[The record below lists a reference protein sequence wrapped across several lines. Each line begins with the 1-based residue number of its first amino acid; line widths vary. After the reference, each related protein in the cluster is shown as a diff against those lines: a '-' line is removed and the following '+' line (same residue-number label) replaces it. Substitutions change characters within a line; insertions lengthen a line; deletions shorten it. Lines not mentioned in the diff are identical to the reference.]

1 MTSPPCARGS
11 AATDCV
17 RHEQEAPAW
26 TDNHRF
32 NVMNIYMLRGTC
44 GCTRFPKMRMYDKGP
59 LVTLF
64 PMFPSTISRHKRR
77 SMPPQESRLEA
88 LTSLL
93 KSVLILLGDSV
104 FSLLFCNGL
113 SPLIYL
119 LTCPLAELWFFHM
132 SQRFIDKQSKAE
144 HGTYTSRDAAE
155 AVRCLKIHIAE
166 NPNAVER
173 LLRGWFQG
181 DPSLEL
187 RRGNVREFLAFLI
200 FNQPVVACDVSSL
213 HECEQVLAQIEG
225 AIGRPFPRAP
235 RVAWCPCVH
244 AGAVDAGPKP
254 LFVYIG
260 LQVLRQLLDL
270 YLRVSLGFVRMR
282 SGRLDYY
289 CRPAPPSLRRPMP
302 PPPLPIVFLHGVLG
316 PIAYMLLLRELAA
329 SHEGEVLVPLF
340 PHCSMEIAHI
350 CHALGAK
357 QKPHDATELVAAIRT
372 MLARHNPSPHSPPA
386 PPSSRTRSA
395 RLSLLLCCEGHPS
408 SRRRAR
414 SSTRSASSSPTAPS
428 CAASSTSSPACARCS
443 RARGCTLARG
453 LVADEPTVQDCFRT
467 CFWWA
472 QHWLHPAEIPC
483 DALVLLSG
491 RDTIA
496 PAGHIHA
503 HLRSWQRRAREWA
516 GRAGRRPRKLEVTMH
531 EKWPHGLLLGR
542 PREIRALISKLKL
555 AALSSSALSPV
566 TRRLAPAAP
575 RATRRAS
582 LLAQQH
588 SGGDGAS
595 GGGGS
600 ADGIWEEPSP
610 VTSPSSSHAASPPS
624 IGSASPMLLPAS
636 PGSVG
641 SDGLLGEHL
650 PEILRTPSSD
660 SLVIAARARAAAT
673 KAAAEN
679 AAAGEASGG
688 EAAALSSLFAHD
700 HQPRAHDVTDG
711 GKSPRMVR
719 FKDSV
724 DVSDEGDESGRA
736 GDTASN
742 ASDTMSDG
750 AEPASPIPA
759 PMAEALSRF
768 SASARALV
776 GYGGYGR

>member
-1 MTSPPCARGS
+1 
-11 AATDCV
+11 
-17 RHEQEAPAW
+17 
-26 TDNHRF
+26 
-32 NVMNIYMLRGTC
+32 
-44 GCTRFPKMRMYDKGP
+44 
-59 LVTLF
+59 
-64 PMFPSTISRHKRR
+64 
-77 SMPPQESRLEA
+77 MPPQESRLEA

-225 AIGRPFPRAP
+225 AIGRPFPPGTEGGLVPFAYTLEPWTQGR
-235 RVAWCPCVH
+235 
-244 AGAVDAGPKP
+244 KP

-372 MLARHNPSPHSPPA
+372 MLARHNPSPHSPPRAAFLAHSLGTAFLA
-386 PPSSRTRSA
+386 PV
-395 RLSLLLCCEGHPS
+395 L
-408 SRRRAR
+408 RRA
-414 SSTRSASSSPTAPS
+414 PEL
-428 CAASSTSSPACARCS
+428 AAACALVDPICFLLPDGSVLRRFLYEQPS
-443 RARGCTLARG
+443 LRALQPSTWLHFGQRY

-496 PAGHIHA
+496 PAGRIHA

-516 GRAGRRPRKLEVTMH
+516 GRANGRRPRKLEVTMH

-566 TRRLAPAAP
+566 TRRRSAGSAQGHSS
-575 RATRRAS
+575 TS

-624 IGSASPMLLPAS
+624 IGSASPPMLLPAS